1 MHEYEIV
8 FIARRGG
15 AGKFSDLLRHMQKKL
30 YKNMG
35 LQERRFPPAPP
46 LLLFLN
52 ELNVF
57 KF

>member
-1 MHEYEIV
+1 MHEYEVV
-8 FIARRGG
+8 FIARRG
-15 AGKFSDLLRHMQKKL
+15 AVGKVSDWLRHMQKKL
-30 YKNMG
+30 QENMG

-52 ELNVF
+52 ELKVF